1 MEAKVKKKIYL
12 LRLLKTINCGQQ
24 LLAKNWLLIGGWWMP
39 REIEAMK
46 GVA

>member
-1 MEAKVKKKIYL
+1 
-12 LRLLKTINCGQQ
+12 